1 MSKLEGRKT
10 KLVVETA
17 NAVYDRRRQ
26 REIVLELKPTYM
38 VMRLKGTR
46 AVYTLA
52 YTSAFNL
59 AVRNEVARK
68 RLEKANEKKKGK

>member
-26 REIVLELKPTYM
+26 REIVLELKPSYM
-38 VMRLKGTR
+38 VLRLKGTR

-59 AVRNEVARK
+59 AIRNEATRK
-68 RLEKANEKKKGK
+68 QLEKAKKKSGAK